1 MRHGV
6 DGRKFG
12 RPTGHRRMLYRN
24 LVTDV
29 LRYGRIQTTVP
40 KAKEIRPMVE
50 RMITLGKDGQ
60 LHARRQAI
68 AFLTDVTVAHKLFEE
83 IAPRFQERR
92 GGYTRILKTGRRL
105 GDAAPMALIELVGN
119 E

>member
-6 DGRKFG
+6 AGRKLG

-29 LRYGRIQTTVP
+29 LRHGRIQTTEP

-50 RMITLGKDGQ
+50 KMVTLGKEGN

-68 AFLTDVTVAHKLFEE
+68 AFLTDVGIAHKLFEE
-83 IAPRFQERR
+83 IAPRYVERP
-92 GGYTRILKTGRRL
+92 GGYTRIYKL
-105 GDAAPMALIELVGN
+105 GHRKGDGASMALIELV
-119 E
+119 

>member
-6 DGRKFG
+6 AGRQLG

-29 LRYGRIQTTVP
+29 LRHERIQTTEP

-50 RMITLGKDGQ
+50 RMVTLGKNGS

-68 AFLTDVTVAHKLFEE
+68 AFLTDTTIAHKLFEE
-83 IAPRFQERR
+83 IAGRYRERP
-92 GGYTRILKTGRRL
+92 GGYTRISKLGRRT
-105 GDAAPMALIELVGN
+105 GDGAPMAQIELV
-119 E
+119 